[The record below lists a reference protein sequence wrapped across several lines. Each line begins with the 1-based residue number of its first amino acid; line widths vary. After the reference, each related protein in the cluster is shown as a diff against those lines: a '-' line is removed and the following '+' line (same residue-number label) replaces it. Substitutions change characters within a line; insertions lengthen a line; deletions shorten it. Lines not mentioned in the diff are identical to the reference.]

1 MLSGEQRYPKP
12 YTNIIVSAQ
21 GWCHSSTILRPAQIR
36 CFLSAASYCAWYIPK
51 GPRITP
57 SADAFYYM
65 RHKSC
70 ATIWIW
76 VLYVFLA
83 KGRWA
88 HTVFWHIPKGPRITP
103 SADAFYYMRHKSRAT
118 IWTGVLYLFLAK
130 CQYGC
135 ILVYSKGATYNPF
148 SRYVLRHEAQESC
161 YDMNT
166 GAVLMGGQTS
176 AGPYCISYVPK
187 GRSITPLFQQ
197 MRSTIWGTR
206 VLLRYE

>member
-36 CFLSAASYCAWYIPK
+36 CFLSAASYCAWY
-51 GPRITP
+51 
-57 SADAFYYM
+57 
-65 RHKSC
+65 
-70 ATIWIW
+70 
-76 VLYVFLA
+76 
-83 KGRWA
+83 
-88 HTVFWHIPKGPRITP
+88 IPKGPRITP

-197 MRSTIWGTR
+197 MRSTI
-206 VLLRYE
+206 